1 MQPAAIAADGLLFH
15 SSSSGVIPSLSSY
28 GIPVCFVVAAGILM
42 LAVFAKLQWIFSNPL
57 WEDIAIGGVWRTLV
71 SIVLELWAAMALLL
85 LPSRRNAAWI
95 GLAIHSVLLI
105 ASVSFWW
112 MGQSCQ
118 CFGDWQLGD
127 FKIPTW
133 FLPVYNLLAVVAFAV
148 VVAKANA
155 QVTFRS
161 WRFLPDLGTQIGS
174 VFGLLFGLFMLST
187 AQGQQYWWTGA
198 VSNEVVLQVGNV
210 PELLPGQSYET
221 IVTLHN
227 RLSKPIRVVGGGT
240 SCSCVTLENIPLEIP
255 ANSSRELA
263 IRFKV
268 GEHLRGQ
275 KEFTSSLVY
284 YLEGG
289 QQFLVKG
296 GIRSV
301 VNNSR

>member
-1 MQPAAIAADGLLFH
+1 M
-15 SSSSGVIPSLSSY
+15 
-28 GIPVCFVVAAGILM
+28 
-42 LAVFAKLQWIFSNPL
+42 FAKLQWNFSNPL
-57 WEDIAIGGVWRTLV
+57 WEDIAIGGVWLTLV
-71 SIVLELWAAMALLL
+71 SIVLELWAALALLL

-95 GLAIHSVLLI
+95 GLAIHGVLLI

-112 MGQSCQ
+112 TGQSCQ

-133 FLPVYNLLAVVAFAV
+133 FLPVYNLLAIVVFAV

-161 WRFLPDLGTQIGS
+161 WRFLPDLGTQAGL
-174 VFGLLFGLFMLST
+174 VLGLLVGLFMLST
-187 AQGQQYWWTGA
+187 AQGQQFWRTGA
-198 VSNEVVLQVGNV
+198 TATEVVLQVDQV
-210 PELLPGQSYET
+210 PEVVPGHSYET

-240 SCSCVTLENIPLEIP
+240 SCTCVTLGNIPLEIL
-255 ANSSRELA
+255 ANSRRELA
-263 IRFKV
+263 VRFKV

-289 QQFLVKG
+289 QQFLVR
-296 GIRSV
+296 GIIRGEIA
-301 VNNSR
+301 NLR